1 MKKELFK
8 RYRFI
13 ILVALFLLPA
23 PAFAD
28 TCSYTNPVVPCSI
41 DISYDSYFATSTK
54 ILFFNN
60 DTCTVDN
67 IGDPV
72 GYEHLYDCGSAHAY
86 LYMPCSD
93 NRASCSIWGS
103 VNGANLSLSDIPVID
118 SRYLSPEIDSYA
130 KNDLDEIITD
140 GSFINKK
147 LTNSV
152 IIHSDLSELA
162 DSHDIY
168 FSLDNYNNTY
178 FFNCGADLSCEID
191 ICTIVACP
199 LTSPLYYYSSYV
211 NIPEVP
217 IESERKSFSIDF
229 FAGVSEDYY
238 TNSFHLLYPSDYAG
252 SRFQPEL
259 TVKPDS
265 AFEII
270 VALSHYEMSVDN
282 GLALTFSRFSDSSLS
297 TVVETFGENEI
308 TAINETASRST
319 IKLKTNVE
327 NGITKY
333 YKLSFYSPDDLVNPL
348 ASLPFILTGDSTS
361 SNIPVDYDSTN
372 SSYCSD
378 YGTFLN
384 AFCKLIVPSPDF
396 FPNKFN
402 ELRLSFDSAFP
413 FIAQIKFSVFNGLAK
428 LRSAGTSAPTIAN
441 SNIMGAEVNFYRFD
455 ILNGVASAIRNFVSI
470 AIWFG
475 LIVFLIRKSTNLLSP
490 HQ

>member
-1 MKKELFK
+1 M
-8 RYRFI
+8 FI
-13 ILVALFLLPA
+13 ILTALFFIIPFSALA
-23 PAFAD
+23 YD
-28 TCSYTNPVVPCSI
+28 NCNYTTLEVPCTASGYDYNAYAGS
-41 DISYDSYFATSTK
+41 DIAVVFYD
-54 ILFFNN
+54 
-60 DTCTVDN
+60 DN
-67 IGDPV
+67 ITTLSTNDAGCPSNHYSV
-72 GYEHLYDCGSAHAY
+72 RVSGYPY
-86 LYMPCSD
+86 LYSYSYCDPIRKNCLNSSVQTWVCFAYND
-93 NRASCSIWGS
+93 SFISGGS
-103 VNGANLSLSDIPVID
+103 GW
-118 SRYLSPEIDSYA
+118 SPLISSYV
-130 KNDLDEIITD
+130 KNDLGNIITD

-147 LTNSV
+147 LTDSV
-152 IIHSDLSELA
+152 IIHSYLSELA

-211 NIPEVP
+211 NIPEIP

-238 TNSFHLLYPSDYAG
+238 TNSFHLLYPSDYTG

-270 VALSHYEMSVDN
+270 VALSHYEIPISD

-308 TAINETASRST
+308 TVMSETTTRST
-319 IKLKTNVE
+319 IKLKTNAE

-333 YKLSFYSPDDLVNPL
+333 YKLSFYNPNDLVNPL
-348 ASLPFILTGDSTS
+348 ASLPFILTGDSNS
-361 SNIPVDYDSTN
+361 SNIPIDYGSTN

-384 AFCKLIVPSPDF
+384 TFCKLVVPSPDF

-402 ELRLSFDSAFP
+402 ELRLSFESAFP
-413 FIAQIKFSVFNGLAK
+413 FISQIKFSVFSGLAQ

-455 ILNGVASAIRNFVSI
+455 ILSGVASAIRNFVSI